1 MHRSTWLSLIA
12 AAVVLG
18 GSAFAAS
25 GGAAAPAAALGP
37 TSTNPYFSLK
47 PGSRF
52 EYAHGTHT
60 EVVTVLDR
68 TETIAG
74 VRTRVIEDREWVRG
88 QLVEASLDYYA
99 GNPRTGDVYY
109 FGEDSAE
116 YKNGKLVSRQGS
128 WRAGEK
134 GAQRGLMMPGQPKA
148 GLVYAIA
155 TAPGADMGRA
165 TIVSIGRSVSV
176 PAGTFRQCV
185 DVRTTDA
192 TEPGVVEHHAY
203 SREVGGAAKDAE
215 MELVRFTRPN

>member
-1 MHRSTWLSLIA
+1 MHRSIRLSLLA
-12 AAVVLG
+12 SAVVLG
-18 GSAFAAS
+18 STAFAAS
-25 GGAAAPAAALGP
+25 GGAAAPVAALGP

-47 PGSRF
+47 PGLRF

-60 EVVTVLDR
+60 EIVTVLDR

-74 VRTRVIEDREWVRG
+74 VQTRVIEDREWVKG

-99 GNPRTGDVYY
+99 GDPRTGDVYY

-116 YKNGKLVSRQGS
+116 YKNGKVVSRQGS
-128 WRAGEK
+128 WRAGAH
-134 GAQRGLMMPGQPKA
+134 GAHQGLMMPGRPTVGQT
-148 GLVYAIA
+148 YAIA
-155 TAPGADMGRA
+155 NAPGADMGRA
-165 TIVSIGRSVSV
+165 KIVSTDQSVKV
-176 PAGTFRQCV
+176 PAGAFRQCV

-203 SREVGGAAKDAE
+203 SREVGGAAKDAG